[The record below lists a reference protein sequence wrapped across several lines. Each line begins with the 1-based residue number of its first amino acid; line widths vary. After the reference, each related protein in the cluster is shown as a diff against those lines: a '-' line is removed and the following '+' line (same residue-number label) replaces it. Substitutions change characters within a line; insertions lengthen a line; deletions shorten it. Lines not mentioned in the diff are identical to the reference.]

1 MTPKQ
6 TEIPLKQWVMEQ
18 SIRCGVKPGTIYDR
32 LQDGKYGT
40 VPIRRIN
47 QRVIFIEA
55 AFRPPRLTIEAL
67 PGEKRLSQW
76 VKQEASRT
84 GQKSQTIYM
93 RFRSHRYSLK
103 LRKVNRGVIFVQEAK
118 A

>member
-76 VKQEASRT
+76 VKQEEVPEQHWMYWLAKRFFYQDFGAYEKL
-84 GQKSQTIYM
+84 GQP
-93 RFRSHRYSLK
+93 RSS
-103 LRKVNRGVIFVQEAK
+103 
-118 A
+118 